1 MVWPP
6 DVPGD
11 AGVGAPWQLF
21 FARHGEMGERGPAGL
36 PRRVEAQGENVRS
49 ESQRG
54 AFILPSVCFCETPS
68 NSSALSSLAP
78 ELIQDRGLQEL
89 C

>member
-1 MVWPP
+1 MMWPP

-21 FARHGEMGERGPAGL
+21 FARRGEMGERRPAGL

-54 AFILPSVCFCETPS
+54 AFILPSASVRLIPTHMLCL
-68 NSSALSSLAP
+68 ALPQS
-78 ELIQDRGLQEL
+78 
-89 C
+89 